1 MNYNKT
7 LNSPLEVALRAL
19 IILSTNANKFYS
31 IEKLAYLDHIITHMN
46 DYGLMKQNLHNK
58 SIFLESELIAKQILL
73 KKGLLYLIS
82 KDLVQVIIKDSK
94 IYYKSNKF
102 SNLFLNTFLS
112 NYYKNYKSFSNIVI
126 EKFGKIH
133 TNLLKE
139 VVLKD
144 IYLKGVE

>member
-7 LNSPLEVALRAL
+7 LNSPLEVSLRAL
-19 IILSTNANKFYS
+19 IILSTNTNNFYS
-31 IEKLAYLDHIITHMN
+31 IEKLTYLDQIITHMN

-58 SIFLESELIAKQILL
+58 SIFLESELITKQILL

-94 IYYKSNKF
+94 IYYQSNKF
-102 SNLFLNTFLS
+102 SNLFLKTFTS
-112 NYYKNYKSFSNIVI
+112 KYHDNYKLFSNIVI

-133 TNLLKE
+133 TNILKNI
-139 VVLKD
+139 VLED
-144 IYLKGVE
+144 INLKGVE

>member
-19 IILSTNANKFYS
+19 IILSTNTNKFYS
-31 IEKLAYLDHIITHMN
+31 IEKLAYLDQIITHMK
-46 DYGLMKQNLHNK
+46 DYGLMEQNLHNK
-58 SIFLESELIAKQILL
+58 SIFLESELITKQILL
-73 KKGLLYLIS
+73 KRGLLYLVS

-102 SNLFLNTFLS
+102 SDLFLNTFTS
-112 NYYKNYKSFSNIVI
+112 IYYDDYKLFANIVI
-126 EKFGKIH
+126 KKFGKTH
-133 TNLLKE
+133 TNLLKN
-139 VVLKD
+139 VVLEN